1 VPSKK
6 QRRRRQKDRR
16 HEYEYVYV
24 DDEGKEVEVEDAE
37 TGGGSTAS
45 HGGSRNAK
53 STGRS
58 VQTRGGRAGRKVEPP
73 SWRRVGRR
81 ALILAPVLVLLMY
94 LIKPKDAAPA
104 SVIIQAIFFLLIFLP
119 FSYAMDTMLYR
130 SYLKRTGQAPPPR
143 ERRGAKDPKAKA

>member
-6 QRRRRQKDRR
+6 QRRRREKGRR

-24 DDEGKEVEVEDAE
+24 DEEGQEVEVDEPEPAARPARKN
-37 TGGGSTAS
+37 G
-45 HGGSRNAK
+45 AK
-53 STGRS
+53 AGRAAPA
-58 VQTRGGRAGRKVEPP
+58 RGGRANRPVEPP

-94 LIKPKDAAPA
+94 VLKPKHAGTGT
-104 SVIIQAIFFLLIFLP
+104 VIGQALFFIVIFLP
-119 FSYAMDTMLYR
+119 FSYVMDTMLYR

-143 ERRGAKDPKAKA
+143 GRRAKEPDAKS